1 LDRGYFLDRFE
12 RKGHAGNAMKPL
24 RVGLCVLF
32 AFSVLALG
40 TVEVWSE
47 SILEIGAAALFL
59 WWAIV
64 TYRDSTSKVYW
75 NPLNGPLLGLV
86 CIGLLQLVFHG
97 TAYPFLTRTTLLKL
111 TAYLL
116 VLFLTAQAFRGRK
129 DLYKLS
135 WFVIALCF
143 AVSLLA
149 IVQHFTSGAEIYWL
163 SDLKIEG
170 EPWGPYVNRNHFA
183 GFVEL
188 TLPMGLALMT
198 FHGVRR
204 DLVPLVTLM
213 TIVPISALVLS
224 ASRAGII
231 GFGLEIGILV
241 TLARSRKVWQGRRA
255 TAAAMVALAALAIV
269 AWVGT
274 GRTVERFSDSSVR
287 AVTVSRRV
295 SMFRGAAH
303 IFLDHPIK
311 GCGLG
316 TLVDVFP
323 AYENA
328 YDGRLVDHAHNDYI
342 EGLAETGLLGG
353 LCGLAFLWVL
363 YREGRKNFVAE
374 QGHFSRGLHAAAIM
388 AVCGL
393 LLHSFV
399 DFNLQ
404 IPANALFFLLEAY
417 LVTAP
422 PLPSD
427 AVVPRTR
434 RRVENGVAARIGL
447 QNDAVI

>member
-1 LDRGYFLDRFE
+1 LDRGYFLDRFK
-12 RKGHAGNAMKPL
+12 RTSRTDYAMKTL
-24 RVGLCVLF
+24 RVGLCLLF

-59 WWAIV
+59 WWAFV
-64 TYRDSTSKVYW
+64 AYRHSSATVYW
-75 NPLNGPLLGLV
+75 NPLNGPVIGLV
-86 CIGLLQLVFHG
+86 CIGLLQLIFHG
-97 TAYPFLTRTTLLKL
+97 TAYPFLTRTMLLKL
-111 TAYLL
+111 VAYLL
-116 VLFLTAQAFRGRK
+116 VLFLAAQAFRGRK

-188 TLPMGLALMT
+188 TLPMGLALMA

-204 DLVPLVTLM
+204 DLVPLATLM
-213 TIVPISALVLS
+213 TIVPVSALVLS
-224 ASRAGII
+224 ASRAGLI
-231 GFGLEIGILV
+231 GFGFEIGILV
-241 TLARSRKVWQGRRA
+241 MLARSRKVWQGRSA
-255 TAAAMVALAALAIV
+255 TAGAIVTLAALAIV

-274 GRTVERFSDSSVR
+274 GKTIERFSDSNVR

-353 LCGLAFLWVL
+353 LCGVVFLWGL
-363 YREGRKNFVAE
+363 YREGRRNFVAE

-404 IPANALFFLLEAY
+404 IPANALFFLLQAY

-434 RRVENGVAARIGL
+434 RRVEDEPQPESECEMAR
-447 QNDAVI
+447 

>member
-1 LDRGYFLDRFE
+1 MTL
-12 RKGHAGNAMKPL
+12 L
-24 RVGLCVLF
+24 RIGLCLLF

-64 TYRDSTSKVYW
+64 VYGNSGAKVYW
-75 NPLNGPLLGLV
+75 GPLNAPLLGLIG
-86 CIGLLQLVFHG
+86 IGLLQLIFHG
-97 TAYPFLTRTTLLKL
+97 TAYPFLTRTMLLKL
-111 TAYLL
+111 AAYFL

-129 DLYKLS
+129 DLYKLA
-135 WFVIALCF
+135 WFVMAFCF

-149 IVQHFTSGAEIYWL
+149 IIQHFTSGAEIYWM

-170 EPWGPYVNRNHFA
+170 DPFGPYVNRNHFA

-188 TLPMGLALMT
+188 TLPMGLALMA

-204 DLVPLVTLM
+204 DLIPLATLL
-213 TIVPISALVLS
+213 TIVPISALILS

-231 GFGLEIGILV
+231 GFGLEVGILV
-241 TLARSRKVWQGRRA
+241 LMARSRKAWQGGRT
-255 TAAAMVALAALAIV
+255 TAAAIVALAALAIV

-274 GRTVERFSDSSVR
+274 GRAIERFSGSSVHG
-287 AVTVSRRV
+287 VTVNRRV

-303 IFLDHPIK
+303 IFLTHPIK
-311 GCGLG
+311 GSGLG

-353 LCGLAFLWVL
+353 LCGAVFLWRL
-363 YREGRKNFVAE
+363 YREGRKNFLAE

-393 LLHSFV
+393 LFHSFV

-404 IPANALFFLLEAY
+404 IPANALFFLLQAY
-417 LVTAP
+417 LVTSP

-427 AVVPRTR
+427 AATPRER
-434 RRVENGVAARIGL
+434 RRVANPAAAGVGVQNGSI
-447 QNDAVI
+447 I

>member
-1 LDRGYFLDRFE
+1 LDRGYFPGCFE
-12 RKGHAGNAMKPL
+12 RAGRADTAMRML
-24 RVGLCVLF
+24 RIGLCLLF

-59 WWAIV
+59 YWAIV
-64 TYRDSTSKVYW
+64 AYRNSGAKVYW

-86 CIGLLQLVFHG
+86 GIGLLQLIFHG
-97 TAYPFLTRTTLLKL
+97 TAYPFLTRTTLMKL
-111 TAYLL
+111 AAYFL

-129 DLYKLS
+129 DLYTLA
-135 WFVIALCF
+135 WFIIAFCF

-149 IVQHFTSGAEIYWL
+149 IIQHFTSGAEIYWM

-170 EPWGPYVNRNHFA
+170 EPWGPFVNRNHFA

-188 TLPMGLALMT
+188 TLPMGLALMA

-204 DLVPLVTLM
+204 DLVPLATLM
-213 TIVPISALVLS
+213 TIVPISALILS

-231 GFGLEIGILV
+231 GFGLEVGILV
-241 TLARSRKVWQGRRA
+241 LLARSRKAWQGRRA
-255 TAAAMVALAALAIV
+255 TAAAIVALAALAIV

-274 GRTVERFSDSSVR
+274 GRAIERFSGSSVR

-295 SMFRGAAH
+295 SMFRAAAH

-311 GCGLG
+311 GSGLG

-342 EGLAETGLLGG
+342 EGLAETGLFGG
-353 LCGLAFLWVL
+353 LCGVVFLWML
-363 YREGRKNFVAE
+363 YREGRKNFTAE

-404 IPANALFFLLEAY
+404 IPANALFFLLQAY

-427 AVVPRTR
+427 AFAPRER
-434 RRVENGVAARIGL
+434 RRVEDRAAAGIRL
-447 QNDAVI
+447 QNGAVI

>member
-1 LDRGYFLDRFE
+1 
-12 RKGHAGNAMKPL
+12 MKLL
-24 RVGLCVLF
+24 RIGLCLLF

-59 WWAIV
+59 CWAIV
-64 TYRDSTSKVYW
+64 AYRNSSAKVYW
-75 NPLNGPLLGLV
+75 NPLDAPLLGLLG
-86 CIGLLQLVFHG
+86 IGLLQLVFHL
-97 TAYPFLTRTTLLKL
+97 TSYPFLTRTMLLKL
-111 TAYLL
+111 AAYFL

-129 DLYKLS
+129 DLYKLA
-135 WFVIALCF
+135 WFVIAFCF
-143 AVSLLA
+143 AVSLLT
-149 IVQHFTSGAEIYWL
+149 IIQHFTSGAQIYWL
-163 SDLKIEG
+163 SGLKIEG
-170 EPWGPYVNRNHFA
+170 EPFGPYVNRNHFA

-188 TLPMGLALMT
+188 TLPMGLALMA

-204 DLVPLVTLM
+204 DLVPLTTLM
-213 TIVPISALVLS
+213 TIVPISALILS

-231 GFGLEIGILV
+231 GFGLEVGVLML
-241 TLARSRKVWQGRRA
+241 LARSRKAWKGRRA
-255 TAAAMVALAALAIV
+255 TAAAIVALAALAIV

-274 GRTVERFSDSSVR
+274 GRAIERFSSSSIHD
-287 AVTVSRRV
+287 VTVSRRL
-295 SMFRGAAH
+295 SMFRGAAR
-303 IFLDHPIK
+303 IFLDHSIT

-328 YDGRLVDHAHNDYI
+328 YDGRLVDHAHDDYI

-353 LCGLAFLWVL
+353 LCGVIFLWRL
-363 YREGRKNFVAE
+363 YREGRKNFTAE

-404 IPANALFFLLEAY
+404 IPANALLFLLQAY
-417 LVTAP
+417 LVTSP

-427 AVVPRTR
+427 ATLPREQ
-434 RRVENGVAARIGL
+434 RRVEDPESAGTRIRNG
-447 QNDAVI
+447 AVI

>member
-1 LDRGYFLDRFE
+1 
-12 RKGHAGNAMKPL
+12 MKLL
-24 RVGLCVLF
+24 RIGLCLLF

-40 TVEVWSE
+40 AVEVWSQ
-47 SILEIGAAALFL
+47 SVLEISAALLLL

-64 TYRDSTSKVYW
+64 TYRNPGAKVHW
-75 NPLNGPLLGLV
+75 NSLNGPMLGL
-86 CIGLLQLVFHG
+86 IGIGFLQLIFHG
-97 TAYPFLTRTTLLKL
+97 TAYPFLTRTMLLKL
-111 TAYLL
+111 AAYFL
-116 VLFLTAQAFRGRK
+116 VLFLTAQAFRARK

-135 WFVIALCF
+135 WFLITFCF

-149 IVQHFTSGAEIYWL
+149 IIQHFTSAGEIYWF
-163 SDLKIEG
+163 STLKIEG
-170 EPWGPYVNRNHFA
+170 EPFGPYVNRNHFA

-188 TLPMGLALMT
+188 TLPMGLGLMA

-204 DLVPLVTLM
+204 DLIPLATLL
-213 TIVPISALVLS
+213 TIVPISALILS

-231 GFGLEIGILV
+231 GFGLEIAILV
-241 TLARSRKVWQGRRA
+241 LLARSRKAWQGRRA
-255 TAAAMVALAALAIV
+255 TAAAIMTLAALAIV

-274 GRTVERFSDSSVR
+274 GRAIQRFSGASIRD
-287 AVTVSRRV
+287 VTVSRRV

-311 GCGLG
+311 GSGLG

-323 AYENA
+323 SYENA
-328 YDGRLVDHAHNDYI
+328 YDGRLIDHVHNDYI

-353 LCGLAFLWVL
+353 LCGAVFLWRL
-363 YREGRKNFVAE
+363 YREGRKNFMTD

-404 IPANALFFLLEAY
+404 IPANALLFLLQAY
-417 LVTAP
+417 LVTSP
-422 PLPSD
+422 PLPSEV
-427 AVVPRTR
+427 AAPRER
-434 RRVENGVAARIGL
+434 RRVVPVPETAQESQNGA
-447 QNDAVI
+447 

>member
-1 LDRGYFLDRFE
+1 LDRGHF
-12 RKGHAGNAMKPL
+12 AGSFKRAGRADIAMRLL
-24 RVGLCVLF
+24 RIGLCLLF

-40 TVEVWSE
+40 AVEVWSE
-47 SILEIGAAALFL
+47 SILEIGAAVLFL

-64 TYRDSTSKVYW
+64 TYRDSGAKVYW
-75 NPLNGPLLGLV
+75 NPLNLPVLGLV
-86 CIGLLQLVFHG
+86 VIGLLQLIFNG
-97 TAYPFLTRTTLLKL
+97 TAYPFLTRTMLLKL
-111 TAYLL
+111 AAYFL

-129 DLYKLS
+129 DLYKLA
-135 WFVIALCF
+135 WFVIAFCF

-149 IVQHFTSGAEIYWL
+149 IIQHFTSGAEIYWM

-170 EPWGPYVNRNHFA
+170 EPFGPYVNRNHFA

-188 TLPMGLALMT
+188 TLPMGLALMA
-198 FHGVRR
+198 FRGVRR
-204 DLVPLVTLM
+204 DLVPLATLM
-213 TIVPISALVLS
+213 TIVPISALILS

-231 GFGLEIGILV
+231 GFGLEVGVL
-241 TLARSRKVWQGRRA
+241 TLLARNRKVWKGRRA
-255 TAAAMVALAALAIV
+255 TTAAIVTLAALAIV

-274 GRTVERFSDSSVR
+274 GRAVQKFSGLSVHD
-287 AVTVSRRV
+287 VTVSRRV
-295 SMFRGAAH
+295 SMFRGAAN

-323 AYENA
+323 AYETA
-328 YDGRLVDHAHNDYI
+328 YDGRLVDHAHNDYV

-353 LCGLAFLWVL
+353 LCGVVFLWIL
-363 YREGRKNFVAE
+363 YRDGRKNFMAE

-404 IPANALFFLLEAY
+404 IPANALFFLLQAY
-417 LVTAP
+417 LVTSP

-427 AVVPRTR
+427 ADAPRER
-434 RRVENGVAARIGL
+434 RRVEDQSAAAVGVRNG
-447 QNDAVI
+447 AVI

>member
-1 LDRGYFLDRFE
+1 
-12 RKGHAGNAMKPL
+12 MKPL

-32 AFSVLALG
+32 AFCVLALG

-47 SILEIGAAALFL
+47 SVLEIGAAALFL
-59 WWAIV
+59 WWATT
-64 TYRDSTSKVYW
+64 TYRDSTAKVYW
-75 NPLNGPLLGLV
+75 NALNWPVLGLV
-86 CIGLLQLVFHG
+86 CIGLLQLIFHG
-97 TAYPFLTRTTLLKL
+97 TAYPFLTRTMLLKL
-111 TAYLL
+111 TSYFL
-116 VLFLTAQAFRGRK
+116 VLFLIAQAFRARK
-129 DLYKLS
+129 DLIKLS

-188 TLPMGLALMT
+188 TLPTGLALMA

-204 DLVPLVTLM
+204 DLVPLATLM
-213 TIVPISALVLS
+213 IIVPISALVLS

-231 GFGLEIGILV
+231 GFGLEITILV
-241 TLARSRKVWQGRRA
+241 LMARSRKVWQGRRA
-255 TAAAMVALAALAIV
+255 TAAAIIALAALAIV

-274 GRTVERFSDSSVR
+274 GRTIERFSDASVR

-295 SMFRGAAH
+295 SMFRGAAD

-311 GCGLG
+311 GSGLG

-323 AYENA
+323 AYEKA
-328 YDGRLVDHAHNDYI
+328 YDGRLVDHAHNDYM
-342 EGLAETGLLGG
+342 EGLADTGLFGG
-353 LCGLAFLWVL
+353 LCGAVFLWLL
-363 YREGRKNFVAE
+363 YREGRRNFTAE

-404 IPANALFFLLEAY
+404 IPANALLFLLQAY
-417 LVTAP
+417 LVTSP

-427 AVVPRTR
+427 AVAPRTR
-434 RRVENGVAARIGL
+434 RRAEDGVATRIGPR
-447 QNDAVI
+447 NDAII